1 MITKTMKTNENHP
14 VNLIRI
20 VLTVLRVLVGWHFL
34 FEGLSKLA
42 SPGWSS
48 ASYLME
54 SQWLLSGFF
63 HWIISSPTAL
73 AVTDFINIW
82 GLILIGLG
90 LFIGLFSKLASISG
104 ILILLLYYIANPP
117 FAESSMSGYGHFFIV
132 NINLIEAGILLVFV
146 FLKSDYLWSIDRQVG
161 GIIQRRKEQ
170 MFPPNENLHPEA
182 NGRRELIKNLA
193 SLPVLGI
200 AFFGMAKNSGW
211 LSFEEDN
218 LEKTDATTSAT
229 QMRAKMWD
237 MSELNEKVPKG
248 KIKHVEMSRILPG
261 GNLVAGF
268 AHARDLIYVSDMIK
282 SYFTDEKVIETLWMY
297 EACGI
302 NTIVFRTDE
311 QTIRILEKYRK
322 RGGKIQW
329 LAQTY
334 PQDDDF
340 TNIQMAIDAGAVG
353 AFVMGGIADKLVYEN
368 RLEMLAKPIEFIRS
382 QGLIAGTAGHAIQV
396 PMTCVEHGIES
407 DFFMKTFHHDKYW
420 SAHPSENRNEFMHDL
435 DYNSLDRN
443 QFHDNIWCPSSEE
456 VTAFFKKC
464 TTPWIGYKVLAAG
477 AINPE
482 DGFKYAFENGADF
495 ICVGMFDFQ
504 IIPNANIVSSLLN
517 SNLNRER
524 SWYA

>member
-1 MITKTMKTNENHP
+1 MKTNEDHP
-14 VNLIRI
+14 VNFSRI
-20 VLTVLRVLVGWHFL
+20 GLTVLRVLVGWHFL

-54 SQWLLSGFF
+54 SKWLLSGFF
-63 HWIISSPTAL
+63 HWIVSSSTAL
-73 AVTDFINIW
+73 NVTDFINIW

-90 LFIGLFSKLASISG
+90 LFIGLFTRLASISG

-117 FAESSMSGYGHFFIV
+117 FAESTMPGYGHFFIV
-132 NINLIEAGILLVFV
+132 NINIIEAGILLVFV
-146 FLKSDYLWSIDRQVG
+146 FLKRDYLWSIDRLFK
-161 GIIQRRKEQ
+161 GIFQRRKEQ
-170 MFPPNENLHPEA
+170 MFPPNENLHPET
-182 NGRRELIKNLA
+182 NTRRELIKNLA

-200 AFFGMAKNSGW
+200 VFFGMAKNSRW
-211 LSFEEDN
+211 LSFEENN
-218 LEKTDATTSAT
+218 LEKSDATTSAT
-229 QMRAKMWD
+229 QMQAKMWNI
-237 MSELNEKVPKG
+237 SELKEKVPTG

-282 SYFTDEKVIETLWMY
+282 NYFTDEKVIETLWLY

-368 RLEMLAKPIEFIRS
+368 RLELLAKPIDFIRS

-396 PMTCVEHGIES
+396 PMACVENGIEA

-420 SAHPSENRNEFMHDL
+420 STHPSENRNEFMHDL

-443 QFHDNIWCPSSEE
+443 QFHDNSWCPSPED

-464 TTPWIGYKVLAAG
+464 KTPWIGYKVLAAG

-504 IIPNANIVSSLLN
+504 IIPNANIVSNLLN

-524 SWYA
+524 SWFA